1 MAPKKSR
8 SGKEIGSSNDDVQN
22 FGLREEE
29 FVHKDCVT
37 TYMQYCRNRS
47 ILSQKSVNTETLR
60 NLHLDDVAEILET
73 EQHDSFCDLQT
84 KYNDTL
90 VRIFYAGLQ
99 ERNEAEFEFRW
110 GRKTYRFSANM
121 WFDLFGMSTGSR
133 ITGEDLL
140 AYTEVSQVDY
150 DSNVFISSITRN
162 GNIPETM
169 GTGKLTV
176 NARVIYWI
184 VSHILR
190 PKSASS
196 RMDRNDI
203 DLMFLLME
211 DRKVDCP
218 FYIVSRMFDLRN
230 SSRDQSFG
238 YCSLIASILKK
249 FKVGQNLPIEYTT
262 LGRLQKFSET
272 QMAKMNWTLNV
283 DNVYVN
289 NGQEEENVGQ
299 APVPRGRRQR
309 RNDRQ
314 GDGEGVGQGEEGG
327 NWNEMMGMI
336 RNMSMQQTT
345 FYNEYT
351 QNHQA
356 QNARIEELYTTTNDL
371 RTYVTTRFDEMQAQ
385 MHGYYQSNPPPNQD
399 DMDDDDDA

>member
-1 MAPKKSR
+1 MAPKKSKR
-8 SGKEIGSSNDDVQN
+8 GKEIEGSSSEVPN
-22 FGLREEE
+22 FGLREDE
-29 FVHKDCVT
+29 FVHKDCIT
-37 TYMQYCRNRS
+37 TYTQYCRNMS
-47 ILSQKSVNTETLR
+47 VLPQKSVSIETLK
-60 NLHLDDVAEILET
+60 NLHLNDIAEILEN
-73 EQHDSFCDLQT
+73 EQLDTFCDLQT

-99 ERNEAEFEFRW
+99 ERNGAEFEFCW
-110 GRKTYRFSANM
+110 GRKVYKFTANM
-121 WFDLFGMSTGSR
+121 WFDLFGMSTGNR
-133 ITGEDLL
+133 ITGGDLL
-140 AYTEVSQVDY
+140 AYSETSQVDY

-162 GNIPETM
+162 GNIPEIM
-169 GTGKLTV
+169 GTGKLSV
-176 NARVIYWI
+176 NARVVYWI

-196 RMDRNDI
+196 RMDRKDI

-211 DRKVDCP
+211 DRKVDWP

-238 YCSLIASILKK
+238 YCSLIATILKK

-272 QMAKMNWTLNV
+272 QMANMNWALNV
-283 DNVYVN
+283 DNTYVYH
-289 NGQEEENVGQ
+289 GLDDENEGQ
-299 APVPRGRRQR
+299 AAAPRGRRQR
-309 RNDRQ
+309 RNVRQ
-314 GDGEGVGQGEEGG
+314 DEGEGEGQGEEGG
-327 NWNEMMGMI
+327 NWNEMMDLM

-351 QNHQA
+351 QNYQT
-356 QNARIEELYTTTNDL
+356 QNARIDELYTTTNDL

-385 MHGYYQSNPPPNQD
+385 MHGYYNPNPPPNPD
-399 DMDDDDDA
+399 NMDE

>member
-1 MAPKKSR
+1 MAPKKSKG
-8 SGKEIGSSNDDVQN
+8 GKEIEGSSSEVPN
-22 FGLREEE
+22 FGLREDE
-29 FVHKDCVT
+29 FVYKDCIT
-37 TYMQYCRNRS
+37 TYTQYCRNRS
-47 ILSQKSVNTETLR
+47 VLPQKSVSIETLK
-60 NLHLDDVAEILET
+60 NLHLNDIAEILEN
-73 EQHDSFCDLQT
+73 EQLDTFCDLQT

-99 ERNEAEFEFRW
+99 ERNGAEFEFCW
-110 GRKTYRFSANM
+110 GRKVYKFTANM
-121 WFDLFGMSTGSR
+121 WFDLFGMSTGNR

-140 AYTEVSQVDY
+140 AYSETSQVDY

-169 GTGKLTV
+169 GTGKLSV
-176 NARVIYWI
+176 NARVVYWI

-196 RMDRNDI
+196 RMDRKDI

-211 DRKVDCP
+211 DRKVDWP

-272 QMAKMNWTLNV
+272 QMAKMNWALNV
-283 DNVYVN
+283 DNVYVYH
-289 NGQEEENVGQ
+289 GLDDENEGQ
-299 APVPRGRRQR
+299 AAAPRGRRQR
-309 RNDRQ
+309 RNARQ
-314 GDGEGVGQGEEGG
+314 DEGEGEGQGEDGG
-327 NWNEMMGMI
+327 NWNEMMDLM

-351 QNHQA
+351 QNYQT

-385 MHGYYQSNPPPNQD
+385 MHGYYNPNPPPNPD
-399 DMDDDDDA
+399 NMDE

>member
-1 MAPKKSR
+1 MAPKKSKR
-8 SGKEIGSSNDDVQN
+8 GKEIEGSSSEVPN
-22 FGLREEE
+22 FGLREDEY
-29 FVHKDCVT
+29 VHKDCIT
-37 TYMQYCRNRS
+37 TYTQYCRTRS
-47 ILSQKSVNTETLR
+47 VLPQKSVSIETLK
-60 NLHLDDVAEILET
+60 NLHLNDIAEILEN
-73 EQHDSFCDLQT
+73 EQLDTFCDLQT

-99 ERNEAEFEFRW
+99 ERNGAEFEFRW

-140 AYTEVSQVDY
+140 AYTEANQVDY

-196 RMDRNDI
+196 RIDRKDI

-211 DRKVDCP
+211 DRKVDWP

-238 YCSLIASILKK
+238 YCSLIASILRK

-262 LGRLQKFSET
+262 LGRLQKFSDT

-283 DNVYVN
+283 DNVYVY
-289 NGQEEENVGQ
+289 NGQEEENVDQ
-299 APVPRGRRQR
+299 AAAPRGRRQR
-309 RNDRQ
+309 RNARQ
-314 GDGEGVGQGEEGG
+314 GEGEGVGQGEEGG
-327 NWNEMMGMI
+327 NWNEMMGML

-351 QNHQA
+351 QNYQT
-356 QNARIEELYTTTNDL
+356 QNARIEELYTNTNDL

-385 MHGYYQSNPPPNQD
+385 MHGYYQPNPPSNPDN
-399 DMDDDDDA
+399 MDE

>member
-1 MAPKKSR
+1 MAPKKSKR
-8 SGKEIGSSNDDVQN
+8 GKEIEGSSSEVPN
-22 FGLREEE
+22 FGLREDE
-29 FVHKDCVT
+29 FVHKDCIT
-37 TYMQYCRNRS
+37 TYTQYCRNRS
-47 ILSQKSVNTETLR
+47 VLPQKSVSIETLK
-60 NLHLDDVAEILET
+60 NLHLNDIAEILEN
-73 EQHDSFCDLQT
+73 EQLDTFCDLQT

-99 ERNEAEFEFRW
+99 ERNGAEFEFCW
-110 GRKTYRFSANM
+110 GRKVYKFTVNM
-121 WFDLFGMSTGSR
+121 WFDLFGMSTGNR

-140 AYTEVSQVDY
+140 AYSETSQFDY

-169 GTGKLTV
+169 GTEKLSV
-176 NARVIYWI
+176 NARVVYWI

-196 RMDRNDI
+196 RMDRKDI

-211 DRKVDCP
+211 DRKVDWP

-230 SSRDQSFG
+230 SSRDKSFG

-272 QMAKMNWTLNV
+272 QMAKMNWALNV
-283 DNVYVN
+283 DNVYVYH
-289 NGQEEENVGQ
+289 GLDDENEGQ
-299 APVPRGRRQR
+299 AAAPRGRRQR
-309 RNDRQ
+309 RNARQ
-314 GDGEGVGQGEEGG
+314 DEGEGEGQGEDGG
-327 NWNEMMGMI
+327 NWNEMMDLM

-351 QNHQA
+351 QNYQT

-371 RTYVTTRFDEMQAQ
+371 RTYVTTQFDEMQAQ
-385 MHGYYQSNPPPNQD
+385 MHGYYNPNPPPNPD
-399 DMDDDDDA
+399 NMDE

>member
-1 MAPKKSR
+1 MAPRTKSR
-8 SGKEIGSSNDDVQN
+8 KGKEAETSGAAVVANL
-22 FGLREEE
+22 GLREEE
-29 FVHKDCVT
+29 FVHKDCIT
-37 TYMQYCRNRS
+37 TYTQYCRTRS
-47 ILSQKSVNTETLR
+47 ILPQKSVNTETLR
-60 NLHLDDVAEILET
+60 NLHLNDIAEILEN
-73 EQHDSFCDLQT
+73 EQLDTFCDLQT

-99 ERNEAEFEFRW
+99 ERNGAEFEFCW
-110 GRKTYRFSANM
+110 GRKVYRFSAAM

-140 AYTEVSQVDY
+140 AYSESSQVDY

-169 GTGKLTV
+169 GTGKLNV

-196 RMDRNDI
+196 RMDRKDI

-211 DRKVDCP
+211 DRKVDWP

-238 YCSLIASILKK
+238 YCSLIASILRK
-249 FKVGQNLPIEYTT
+249 FKLGQNLPIEYTT
-262 LGRLQKFSET
+262 LGRLQKFSDT
-272 QMAKMNWTLNV
+272 QMAKMNWTLNIE
-283 DNVYVN
+283 NIYVYH
-289 NGQEEENVGQ
+289 GQEEENVDQ
-299 APVPRGRRQR
+299 AVAPRGRRPR
-309 RNDRQ
+309 RNARQ
-314 GDGEGVGQGEEGG
+314 DEGEGVGQGEEGG
-327 NWNEMMGMI
+327 NWNEMMGML

-351 QNHQA
+351 QNYQT
-356 QNARIEELYTTTNDL
+356 QNARIEELYTNTNDL

-385 MHGYYQSNPPPNQD
+385 MHGYYQPNPPPNPD
-399 DMDDDDDA
+399 NMDE

>member
-60 NLHLDDVAEILET
+60 NLRLDDVAEILET
-73 EQHDSFCDLQT
+73 EQLDSFCDLQT

-90 VRIFYAGLQ
+90 VRIFYVGLQ
-99 ERNEAEFEFRW
+99 ERNGAKFEFRW

-140 AYTEVSQVDY
+140 AYSEVSQVDY

-196 RMDRNDI
+196 RMDRKDI

-211 DRKVDCP
+211 DRKVDWP

-238 YCSLIASILKK
+238 YCSLIASIVKK

-262 LGRLQKFSET
+262 LGRLQKFSDT

-283 DNVYVN
+283 DNVYVY

-299 APVPRGRRQR
+299 APAPRGRRQR

-314 GDGEGVGQGEEGG
+314 GEGEGQGEEGG
-327 NWNEMMGMI
+327 NWNEMMGML

-356 QNARIEELYTTTNDL
+356 QNARIEELYTNTNDL

-385 MHGYYQSNPPPNQD
+385 MHGYYQYNPPPNQD
-399 DMDDDDDA
+399 HMDDDDDA

>member
-8 SGKEIGSSNDDVQN
+8 RGKEIESSNNDDVPN

-37 TYMQYCRNRS
+37 TYMQYCRTRS
-47 ILSQKSVNTETLR
+47 ILPQKSVNTETLK
-60 NLHLDDVAEILET
+60 NLHLDDIAEILEN
-73 EQHDSFCDLQT
+73 EQLDTFCDLQA

-99 ERNEAEFEFRW
+99 ERNGAVFEFRW
-110 GRKTYRFSANM
+110 GHKTYRFSANM

-140 AYTEVSQVDY
+140 AYSEASQVDY

-162 GNIPETM
+162 GNVLETM

-196 RMDRNDI
+196 RMDRKDI

-211 DRKVDCP
+211 DRKVDWP

-249 FKVGQNLPIEYTT
+249 FKVRQNLPIEYTT
-262 LGRLQKFSET
+262 LGRLKKFSDT
-272 QMAKMNWTLNV
+272 QMAKMNWMLNV
-283 DNVYVN
+283 DNVYVY

-299 APVPRGRRQR
+299 APAPRGRRQR

-314 GDGEGVGQGEEGG
+314 GEGEGQGEEGG
-327 NWNEMMGMI
+327 NWNEMMGLL

-351 QNHQA
+351 QNHQT
-356 QNARIEELYTTTNDL
+356 QNARIEELYTNTNDL
-371 RTYVTTRFDEMQAQ
+371 RTYVTTHFDEMQAQ
-385 MHGYYQSNPPPNQD
+385 MQSYNQSNPPSNQD
-399 DMDDDDDA
+399 NMDE

>member
-1 MAPKKSR
+1 MAPKTKSR
-8 SGKEIGSSNDDVQN
+8 KGKEVESSNNDVPN

-37 TYMQYCRNRS
+37 TYTQYCRTRS
-47 ILSQKSVNTETLR
+47 ILPLKSVNAETLR
-60 NLHLDDVAEILET
+60 NLGLNDIAEILENKQRDT
-73 EQHDSFCDLQT
+73 FCDLQT

-99 ERNEAEFEFRW
+99 ERNGAEFEFRW

-140 AYTEVSQVDY
+140 AYTEASQVDY
-150 DSNVFISSITRN
+150 DSNVFISTITRN
-162 GNIPETM
+162 GNVPETM
-169 GTGKLTV
+169 GTEKLTV

-196 RMDRNDI
+196 RMDRKDI

-211 DRKVDCP
+211 DRKVNWP
-218 FYIVSRMFDLRN
+218 LYIVSRMFDLRN

-238 YCSLIASILKK
+238 YCSLIGSILRK

-262 LGRLQKFSET
+262 LGRLQKFSDT

-283 DNVYVN
+283 DNVYVY
-289 NGQEEENVGQ
+289 NGQEEENVDQGA
-299 APVPRGRRQR
+299 APRVRRQR
-309 RNDRQ
+309 RNARQ
-314 GDGEGVGQGEEGG
+314 GECEGEGQGEEGR
-327 NWNEMMGMI
+327 NWNEMMGML

-351 QNHQA
+351 QNYKT
-356 QNARIEELYTTTNDL
+356 QNARIEELYTNTNDL

-385 MHGYYQSNPPPNQD
+385 MHGYYQPNPLSNPDN
-399 DMDDDDDA
+399 MDE

>member
-8 SGKEIGSSNDDVQN
+8 SGKEIGSSGGEIPN
-22 FGLREEE
+22 FGLREDEY
-29 FVHKDCVT
+29 VHKDCIT
-37 TYMQYCRNRS
+37 TYTQYCRTRS
-47 ILSQKSVNTETLR
+47 VLPQKSVSIETLK
-60 NLHLDDVAEILET
+60 NLHLNDIAEILEN
-73 EQHDSFCDLQT
+73 EQLDTFCDLQT

-99 ERNEAEFEFRW
+99 ERNGAEFEFRW
-110 GRKTYRFSANM
+110 GSKTYRFSANM

-140 AYTEVSQVDY
+140 AYSETSQVDY
-150 DSNVFISSITRN
+150 DSNVFTSSITRN

-169 GTGKLTV
+169 GTGKLNV
-176 NARVIYWI
+176 NARVVYWI

-196 RMDRNDI
+196 RMDRKDI

-211 DRKVDCP
+211 DRRVDWP

-262 LGRLQKFSET
+262 LGRFQKFSET
-272 QMAKMNWTLNV
+272 QMAKMNWALNV
-283 DNVYVN
+283 DNVYVFH
-289 NGQEEENVGQ
+289 GQDDENEGQ
-299 APVPRGRRQR
+299 AAAPRGRRQR
-309 RNDRQ
+309 RNARQ
-314 GDGEGVGQGEEGG
+314 GEGEGEGQGEEGG
-327 NWNEMMGMI
+327 NWNEMMDLM

-351 QNHQA
+351 QNYQT

-385 MHGYYQSNPPPNQD
+385 MHGYYNPNPPPNPD
-399 DMDDDDDA
+399 NMDE

>member
-1 MAPKKSR
+1 MAPKKSKR
-8 SGKEIGSSNDDVQN
+8 GKEIEGSSSEVPN
-22 FGLREEE
+22 FGLREDE
-29 FVHKDCVT
+29 FVHKDCIT
-37 TYMQYCRNRS
+37 TYTQYCRNRS
-47 ILSQKSVNTETLR
+47 VLPQKSVSIETLK
-60 NLHLDDVAEILET
+60 NLHLNDIAEILEN
-73 EQHDSFCDLQT
+73 EQLDTFCDLQT

-99 ERNEAEFEFRW
+99 ERNGAEFEFCW
-110 GRKTYRFSANM
+110 GRKVYKFTANM
-121 WFDLFGMSTGSR
+121 WFDLFGMSTGNR

-140 AYTEVSQVDY
+140 AYSETSQVDY

-169 GTGKLTV
+169 GTGKLSV
-176 NARVIYWI
+176 NARVVYWI

-196 RMDRNDI
+196 RMDRKDI

-211 DRKVDCP
+211 DRKVDWP

-272 QMAKMNWTLNV
+272 QMAKMNWALNV
-283 DNVYVN
+283 DNVYVYH
-289 NGQEEENVGQ
+289 GLDDENEGQ
-299 APVPRGRRQR
+299 AAAPRGRRQR
-309 RNDRQ
+309 RNARQ
-314 GDGEGVGQGEEGG
+314 GEGEGEGQGEDGG
-327 NWNEMMGMI
+327 NWNEMMDLM

-351 QNHQA
+351 QNYQT

-385 MHGYYQSNPPPNQD
+385 MHGYYNPNPPPNPD
-399 DMDDDDDA
+399 NMDE

>member
-8 SGKEIGSSNDDVQN
+8 RGKEIESSGSEVPN
-22 FGLREEE
+22 FGLREDE
-29 FVHKDCVT
+29 FVHKDCIT
-37 TYMQYCRNRS
+37 TYTQYCRTRS
-47 ILSQKSVNTETLR
+47 VLPQKSVSIETLK
-60 NLHLDDVAEILET
+60 NLHLNDIAEILEN
-73 EQHDSFCDLQT
+73 EQLDTFCDLQT

-99 ERNEAEFEFRW
+99 ERNGAEFEFRW

-140 AYTEVSQVDY
+140 AYSETSQVDY

-169 GTGKLTV
+169 GTGKLSV
-176 NARVIYWI
+176 NARVVYWI

-196 RMDRNDI
+196 RMDRKDI

-211 DRKVDCP
+211 DRRVDWP

-238 YCSLIASILKK
+238 YSSLIASIL
-249 FKVGQNLPIEYTT
+249 
-262 LGRLQKFSET
+262 
-272 QMAKMNWTLNV
+272 
-283 DNVYVN
+283 
-289 NGQEEENVGQ
+289 
-299 APVPRGRRQR
+299 
-309 RNDRQ
+309 
-314 GDGEGVGQGEEGG
+314 
-327 NWNEMMGMI
+327 
-336 RNMSMQQTT
+336 
-345 FYNEYT
+345 
-351 QNHQA
+351 
-356 QNARIEELYTTTNDL
+356 
-371 RTYVTTRFDEMQAQ
+371 
-385 MHGYYQSNPPPNQD
+385 
-399 DMDDDDDA
+399 

>member
-1 MAPKKSR
+1 MAPKKSKR
-8 SGKEIGSSNDDVQN
+8 GKEIEGSSNEVPN
-22 FGLREEE
+22 FGLREDE
-29 FVHKDCVT
+29 FVHKDCIT
-37 TYMQYCRNRS
+37 TYTQYCRNRS
-47 ILSQKSVNTETLR
+47 VLPQKSVSIETLK
-60 NLHLDDVAEILET
+60 NLHLNDIAEILEN
-73 EQHDSFCDLQT
+73 EQLDTFCDLQT

-99 ERNEAEFEFRW
+99 ERNGAEFEFCW
-110 GRKTYRFSANM
+110 GRKVYKFTANM
-121 WFDLFGMSTGSR
+121 WFDLFGMSTGNR

-140 AYTEVSQVDY
+140 AYSETSQVDY

-169 GTGKLTV
+169 GTGKLSV
-176 NARVIYWI
+176 NARVVYYI

-196 RMDRNDI
+196 RMDRKDI
-203 DLMFLLME
+203 DLMFLFME
-211 DRKVDCP
+211 DRKVDWP

-262 LGRLQKFSET
+262 LGRLQKFNET
-272 QMAKMNWTLNV
+272 QMAKMNWALNV
-283 DNVYVN
+283 DNVYVYH
-289 NGQEEENVGQ
+289 GLDDENEGQ
-299 APVPRGRRQR
+299 AAAPRGRRQR
-309 RNDRQ
+309 RNARQ
-314 GDGEGVGQGEEGG
+314 DEGEGEGQGEDGG
-327 NWNEMMGMI
+327 NWNEMMDLM

-351 QNHQA
+351 QNYQT

-371 RTYVTTRFDEMQAQ
+371 RTYVTTRFDEMQA
-385 MHGYYQSNPPPNQD
+385 
-399 DMDDDDDA
+399 

>member
-8 SGKEIGSSNDDVQN
+8 RGKEIESSGSEVPN
-22 FGLREEE
+22 FGLREDE
-29 FVHKDCVT
+29 FVHKDCIT
-37 TYMQYCRNRS
+37 TYTQYCRTRS
-47 ILSQKSVNTETLR
+47 VLPQKSISPETLR
-60 NLHLDDVAEILET
+60 NLHLNEIAEILEN
-73 EQHDSFCDLQT
+73 EQLDTFCDLQT
-84 KYNDTL
+84 KYIDTL
-90 VRIFYAGLQ
+90 VRIFYSGLQ
-99 ERNEAEFEFRW
+99 ERNGAEFEFCW
-110 GRKTYRFSANM
+110 GHKTYKFTANM

-140 AYTEVSQVDY
+140 AYSETSSVDY

-162 GNIPETM
+162 GNIPDTM
-169 GTGKLTV
+169 GTGKLNV
-176 NARVIYWI
+176 NAIVVYWI

-196 RMDRNDI
+196 RMDKKDI
-203 DLMFLLME
+203 DLMFMLME
-211 DRKVDCP
+211 DWKVDWP

-272 QMAKMNWTLNV
+272 QMAKMHWALNV
-283 DNVYVN
+283 ENVYVYH
-289 NGQEEENVGQ
+289 GQEDENEGQ
-299 APVPRGRRQR
+299 VAAPRVRRPRT
-309 RNDRQ
+309 NARQ
-314 GDGEGVGQGEEGG
+314 GEGEGEGQGEQGG
-327 NWNEMMGMI
+327 NWNEMMDLM
-336 RNMSMQQTT
+336 RNMSVQQTT

-351 QNHQA
+351 QNYQT
-356 QNARIEELYTTTNDL
+356 QNARIEELYTTTYDL

-385 MHGYYQSNPPPNQD
+385 MHGYYNPNPPPNPD
-399 DMDDDDDA
+399 NMDDDDDA

>member
-8 SGKEIGSSNDDVQN
+8 RGKEIESSGSEVPN
-22 FGLREEE
+22 FGLKEDE
-29 FVHKDCVT
+29 FVHKDCIT
-37 TYMQYCRNRS
+37 TYTQYCRTRS
-47 ILSQKSVNTETLR
+47 VLPQKSVSPETLR
-60 NLHLDDVAEILET
+60 NLHLNEIAEILEN
-73 EQHDSFCDLQT
+73 EQLDTFCDLQT

-90 VRIFYAGLQ
+90 VRIFYSGLQ
-99 ERNEAEFEFRW
+99 ERNGAEFEFCW
-110 GRKTYRFSANM
+110 GRKTYKFTANM

-133 ITGEDLL
+133 ITGKDLL
-140 AYTEVSQVDY
+140 AYSETSQVDY

-169 GTGKLTV
+169 GTGKLNV
-176 NARVIYWI
+176 NARVVYWI

-196 RMDRNDI
+196 RMDKKDI

-211 DRKVDCP
+211 DWKVDWP

-272 QMAKMNWTLNV
+272 QMAKMHWALNV
-283 DNVYVN
+283 DNIYVYH
-289 NGQEEENVGQ
+289 GQDDENEGQ
-299 APVPRGRRQR
+299 AAAPRVRRPR
-309 RNDRQ
+309 RNARQ
-314 GDGEGVGQGEEGG
+314 GEGEGEDQGEQGG
-327 NWNEMMGMI
+327 NWNEMMDLM
-336 RNMSMQQTT
+336 RNMSVQQTT

-351 QNHQA
+351 QNYQT
-356 QNARIEELYTTTNDL
+356 QNARIDELYTTANDL

-385 MHGYYQSNPPPNQD
+385 MHGYYNPNPPPNPD
-399 DMDDDDDA
+399 NMDDDDDA

>member
-8 SGKEIGSSNDDVQN
+8 SGKEIGSSNDDVPN

-37 TYMQYCRNRS
+37 TYMQYCRTRS
-47 ILSQKSVNTETLR
+47 ILPQKSVNTETLR
-60 NLHLDDVAEILET
+60 NLRLDDVAEILEN
-73 EQHDSFCDLQT
+73 EQLDTFCDLQT

-110 GRKTYRFSANM
+110 GHKTYRFSANM
-121 WFDLFGMSTGSR
+121 WFDLFGMSTGSW

-176 NARVIYWI
+176 TARVIYWI

-196 RMDRNDI
+196 RMDRKDI
-203 DLMFLLME
+203 DLIFLLME
-211 DRKVDCP
+211 DRKVDWP
-218 FYIVSRMFDLRN
+218 LYIVSRMFDLRN

-262 LGRLQKFSET
+262 LGRLQKFSDT
-272 QMAKMNWTLNV
+272 QMAKMNWVLNV
-283 DNVYVN
+283 DNVY

-299 APVPRGRRQR
+299 APAPRGKRQR

-314 GDGEGVGQGEEGG
+314 GEGQGEEGG
-327 NWNEMMGMI
+327 NWNEMMGML

-345 FYNEYT
+345 FYNDYT
-351 QNHQA
+351 QNYQT
-356 QNARIEELYTTTNDL
+356 QNARIKELYTNTNEL
-371 RTYVTTRFDEMQAQ
+371 RTYVTTRFDDMQAQ
-385 MHGYYQSNPPPNQD
+385 MQSYYQSNPPPNQD
-399 DMDDDDDA
+399 NMDE

>member
-1 MAPKKSR
+1 MAPKKSKR
-8 SGKEIGSSNDDVQN
+8 GKEIEGSSSEVPN
-22 FGLREEE
+22 FGLREDA
-29 FVHKDCVT
+29 FVHKDCIT
-37 TYMQYCRNRS
+37 TYTQYCRNRS
-47 ILSQKSVNTETLR
+47 VLPQKSVSIETLK
-60 NLHLDDVAEILET
+60 NLHLNDIAEILEN
-73 EQHDSFCDLQT
+73 EQLDTFCDLQT

-99 ERNEAEFEFRW
+99 ERNGAEFEFCW
-110 GRKTYRFSANM
+110 GRKVYKFTANM
-121 WFDLFGMSTGSR
+121 WFDLFGMSTGNR

-140 AYTEVSQVDY
+140 AYSETSQVDY

-169 GTGKLTV
+169 GTGKLSV
-176 NARVIYWI
+176 NARVVYWI

-196 RMDRNDI
+196 RMDRKDI

-211 DRKVDCP
+211 DRKVDWP

-262 LGRLQKFSET
+262 LGRLQIFSET
-272 QMAKMNWTLNV
+272 QMAKMNWALNV
-283 DNVYVN
+283 DNVYVYH
-289 NGQEEENVGQ
+289 GLDDENEGQ
-299 APVPRGRRQR
+299 AAAPRGRRQR
-309 RNDRQ
+309 RNARQ
-314 GDGEGVGQGEEGG
+314 DEGEGEGQGEDGG
-327 NWNEMMGMI
+327 NWNEMMDLM

-351 QNHQA
+351 QNYQT

-385 MHGYYQSNPPPNQD
+385 MHGYYNPNPPPNPD
-399 DMDDDDDA
+399 NMDE

>member
-1 MAPKKSR
+1 
-8 SGKEIGSSNDDVQN
+8 
-22 FGLREEE
+22 
-29 FVHKDCVT
+29 
-37 TYMQYCRNRS
+37 
-47 ILSQKSVNTETLR
+47 
-60 NLHLDDVAEILET
+60 
-73 EQHDSFCDLQT
+73 
-84 KYNDTL
+84 
-90 VRIFYAGLQ
+90 
-99 ERNEAEFEFRW
+99 
-110 GRKTYRFSANM
+110 M

-140 AYTEVSQVDY
+140 AYSESSQVDY

-169 GTGKLTV
+169 GTGKLNV

-196 RMDRNDI
+196 RMDRKDI

-211 DRKVDCP
+211 DRKVDWP

-238 YCSLIASILKK
+238 YCSLIASILRK

-262 LGRLQKFSET
+262 LGRLQKFSDT

-283 DNVYVN
+283 DNVYVY
-289 NGQEEENVGQ
+289 NGQEEENVDQ
-299 APVPRGRRQR
+299 AAAPRGRRQR
-309 RNDRQ
+309 RNARQ
-314 GDGEGVGQGEEGG
+314 GEGEGEGQGEEGG
-327 NWNEMMGMI
+327 NWNEMMGML

-345 FYNEYT
+345 FYKEYT
-351 QNHQA
+351 QNYQT
-356 QNARIEELYTTTNDL
+356 QSARIEELYTNTNDL

-385 MHGYYQSNPPPNQD
+385 MHGYYQSNPPSNPNN
-399 DMDDDDDA
+399 MDE

>member
-1 MAPKKSR
+1 MAPKKSKR
-8 SGKEIGSSNDDVQN
+8 GKEIEGSSSEVPN
-22 FGLREEE
+22 FGLREDE
-29 FVHKDCVT
+29 FVHKDCIT
-37 TYMQYCRNRS
+37 TYTQYCRNRS
-47 ILSQKSVNTETLR
+47 VLPQKFVSIETLK
-60 NLHLDDVAEILET
+60 NLHLNDIAEILEN
-73 EQHDSFCDLQT
+73 EQLDTFCDLQT

-99 ERNEAEFEFRW
+99 ERNGAEFEFCW
-110 GRKTYRFSANM
+110 GRKVYKFTANM
-121 WFDLFGMSTGSR
+121 WFDLFGMSTGNR

-140 AYTEVSQVDY
+140 AYSETSQVDY

-162 GNIPETM
+162 GNIPEIM
-169 GTGKLTV
+169 GTGKLSV
-176 NARVIYWI
+176 NARVVYWI

-196 RMDRNDI
+196 RMDRKDI

-211 DRKVDCP
+211 DRKVDWP

-238 YCSLIASILKK
+238 YCSLIATVLKK

-272 QMAKMNWTLNV
+272 QMAKMNWALNV
-283 DNVYVN
+283 DNTYVYH
-289 NGQEEENVGQ
+289 GLDDENEGQ
-299 APVPRGRRQR
+299 AAAPRGRRQR
-309 RNDRQ
+309 RNVRQ
-314 GDGEGVGQGEEGG
+314 DEGEGEGQGEEGG
-327 NWNEMMGMI
+327 NWNEMMDLM

-351 QNHQA
+351 QNYQT
-356 QNARIEELYTTTNDL
+356 QNARIDELYTTTNDL

-385 MHGYYQSNPPPNQD
+385 MHGYYNPNPPPNPD
-399 DMDDDDDA
+399 NMDE

>member
-1 MAPKKSR
+1 MAPKTKAR
-8 SGKEIGSSNDDVQN
+8 KEKEVGNSSNDVPN
-22 FGLREEE
+22 LGLREEE
-29 FVHKDCVT
+29 FVHKDCIT
-37 TYMQYCRNRS
+37 TYTQYCRTRS
-47 ILSQKSVNTETLR
+47 ILPQKSVNTETLR
-60 NLHLDDVAEILET
+60 NLHLDDIAEILEN
-73 EQHDSFCDLQT
+73 EQLDTFCDLQT

-99 ERNEAEFEFRW
+99 ERNGAEFEFCW
-110 GRKTYRFSANM
+110 GRKVYRFNAAM

-140 AYTEVSQVDY
+140 AYSESSQVDY

-176 NARVIYWI
+176 NARVSYWI

-196 RMDRNDI
+196 RMDRKDI

-211 DRKVDCP
+211 DRRVDWP

-238 YCSLIASILKK
+238 YCSLIASILRK
-249 FKVGQNLPIEYTT
+249 FKLGQNLPIEYTT
-262 LGRLQKFSET
+262 LGRLQKFSDT

-283 DNVYVN
+283 DNVYVYH
-289 NGQEEENVGQ
+289 GQEEENVDQ
-299 APVPRGRRQR
+299 AAAPRGRRPR
-309 RNDRQ
+309 RNARQ
-314 GDGEGVGQGEEGG
+314 GEGEGVGQGEEGG
-327 NWNEMMGMI
+327 NWNEMMGML

-351 QNHQA
+351 QNYQT
-356 QNARIEELYTTTNDL
+356 QSARIEELYTNTNDL

-385 MHGYYQSNPPPNQD
+385 MHGYYQPNPPLNPDN
-399 DMDDDDDA
+399 MDE

>member
-47 ILSQKSVNTETLR
+47 ILPQKSVNTETLR

-73 EQHDSFCDLQT
+73 EQLDSFCDLQT

-90 VRIFYAGLQ
+90 IRIFYAGLQ

-196 RMDRNDI
+196 RMDRKDI

-211 DRKVDCP
+211 DRKVDWP

-230 SSRDQSFG
+230 SSRDQSSG

-262 LGRLQKFSET
+262 LGRLQKFSDT

-283 DNVYVN
+283 DNVYVY

-299 APVPRGRRQR
+299 ALAPRGRRQR

-314 GDGEGVGQGEEGG
+314 GEGEGQGEEGG
-327 NWNEMMGMI
+327 NWNEMMGML

-399 DMDDDDDA
+399 HMDDDDDA